1 MTISIREMMNKSLE
15 TIQQMASV
23 EEAAKKMKEKDVS
36 SLVVVDNQNKPQG
49 IVTERDIVR
58 KACIDDIRNSTV
70 SIKEIMSSPIITI
83 DSNASASNAVDMM
96 LQHDVRHLVVVDKK
110 DNDKDK
116 GSKPIGMITPLDLRA
131 EEYTD
136 DALRDSIEELSAYYR

>member
-1 MTISIREMMNKSLE
+1 MTISIREMMKKSLE

-58 KACIDDIRNSTV
+58 KACIDDIRTSTI
-70 SIKEIMSSPIITI
+70 SI
-83 DSNASASNAVDMM
+83 
-96 LQHDVRHLVVVDKK
+96 
-110 DNDKDK
+110 
-116 GSKPIGMITPLDLRA
+116 
-131 EEYTD
+131 
-136 DALRDSIEELSAYYR
+136 RDYVFSYYYN